1 MFLPKRGYDVK
12 KFLKGLGKTLA
23 VLLLTVLVVLVNAL
37 CACAILAYGPSPE
50 WQRRFVATFDETS
63 AMKFVPRI
71 YLSEEKVQAILHPA
85 PKEDP
90 FVELTY
96 DRSAQEDGSAQP
108 MVVIADPPAEGEEW
122 MEIVDIKAPTYRGK
136 MVKVRDP
143 SLVVIGMLDNYG
155 YNYHGLYLTEFME
168 KYDAIVAS
176 NAGGFI
182 DPNGGGNGG
191 QPDGMVIRDGE
202 LIWGS
207 ASASYNDVIGFDKN
221 YILHVGDMTGQEA
234 LDLGLVNAINFKP
247 GPVLIKD
254 GVVQPDLGG
263 GMNPRTC
270 LGQTADGTVLLLVVE
285 GRRPDSLG
293 ATYDDIAQVMYEHG
307 AVNAGN
313 LDGGSSSDMYYKD
326 EQIIW
331 NSFYTGARRIP
342 NAILVLDGGAADE

>member
-1 MFLPKRGYDVK
+1 MNKI
-12 KFLKGLGKTLA
+12 LKGLGRTLA
-23 VLLLTVLVVLVNAL
+23 VILLTILALLVNAL

-71 YLSEEKVQAILHPA
+71 YFPEERVQQILHPA
-85 PKEDP
+85 PAQSDEEP
-90 FVELTY
+90 FVELSY
-96 DRSAQEDGSAQP
+96 EEGAMDEEPGDL
-108 MVVIADPPAEGEEW
+108 VVVADPPAEGEQW
-122 MEIVDIKAPTYRGK
+122 MELVDIKTPTYRGK
-136 MVKVRDP
+136 MWKIHDP

-155 YNYHGLYLTEFME
+155 GRYQGLFLTEFIE
-168 KYDAIVAS
+168 KYNAVGGS
-176 NAGGFI
+176 NAGGFV

-191 QPDGMVIRDGE
+191 QPAGMVIRDGE

-207 ASASYNDVIGFDKN
+207 AGTTYKDVIGFDAN
-221 YILHVGDMTGQEA
+221 HILHVGDMTGREA
-234 LDLGLVNAINFKP
+234 LDLGLVTAINFNP

-254 GVVQPDLGG
+254 GQIQPDLGG

-270 LGQTADGTVLLLVVE
+270 LGQTADGTVLLFVVE

-293 ATYDDIAQVMYEHG
+293 ATYDDIAQVMFEHG

-313 LDGGSSSDMYYKD
+313 LDGGSSSDMYYNG

-342 NAILVLDGGAADE
+342 NAILVLDGGAAHE

>member
-1 MFLPKRGYDVK
+1 MRKIFS
-12 KFLKGLGKTLA
+12 GLGKTLA
-23 VLLLTVLVVLVNAL
+23 VILLTVLIVLVNAL
-37 CACAILAYGPSPE
+37 LACAVLAYGPSSV

-71 YLSEEKVQAILHPA
+71 YFTEKNVQAILHPE
-85 PKEDP
+85 PTPEPEDA
-90 FVELTY
+90 FKELTY
-96 DRSAQEDGSAQP
+96 EDGGQGNMP
-108 MVVIADPPAEGEEW
+108 NGQVVVADPPAEGEEW
-122 MEIVDIKAPTYRGK
+122 MEIIDIKTPTYRGK
-136 MVKVRDP
+136 LVKVRDP

-155 YNYHGLYLTEFME
+155 YSNHGLYLTEFME
-168 KYDAIVAS
+168 KYGAIVAS

-182 DPNGGGNGG
+182 DPNGSGNGG
-191 QPDGMVIRDGE
+191 QPDGLAIRDGE

-207 ASASYNDVIGFDKN
+207 AWTTYNDVIGFDADH
-221 YILHVGDMTGQEA
+221 ILHVGDMTGQEA
-234 LDLGLVNAINFKP
+234 LDMGLVSAINFKP

-254 GVVQPDLGG
+254 GVKQTGLGG

-270 LGQTADGTVLLLVVE
+270 LGQTADGTVLLFVVE

-293 ATYDDIAQVMYEHG
+293 ATYDDLADVLYEYG

-342 NAILVLDGGAADE
+342 NAILVLDGDAK